1 MPSLAEMAVE
11 VLTTAD
17 GRTKTALGREHARAW
32 FAARAANA
40 PVAVGHATPP
50 LRLHKQNFEY
60 FSFCLQ
66 PENLKLLSYQHQ
78 LIGEKLYLS
87 SYY

>member
-40 PVAVGHATPP
+40 PSLIRHKISASSPTN
-50 LRLHKQNFEY
+50 RLVFWDE
-60 FSFCLQ
+60 
-66 PENLKLLSYQHQ
+66 
-78 LIGEKLYLS
+78 
-87 SYY
+87 